1 MAKTKNVTIEITEK
15 ELDILTH
22 LIIKE
27 QMGMKDDIV
36 YLKDLTYTSD
46 ELDELYFNLL

>member
-1 MAKTKNVTIEITEK
+1 MVKIKKVTIDITEK

-22 LIIKE
+22 LIVKE
-27 QMGMKDDIV
+27 QMSMKDDVV

-46 ELDELYFNLL
+46 ELDELYFNIL